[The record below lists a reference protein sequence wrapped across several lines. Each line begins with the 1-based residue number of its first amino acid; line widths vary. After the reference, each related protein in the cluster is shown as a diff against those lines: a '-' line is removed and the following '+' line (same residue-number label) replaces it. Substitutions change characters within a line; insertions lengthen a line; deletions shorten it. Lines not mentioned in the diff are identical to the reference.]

1 MGQKFLEELDIF
13 QTELPGLTLVEKQVL
28 ETEIKRE
35 FEDSYIDK
43 HMFENFYTVVKNFK
57 ENVFGILEE
66 DIEKDTQ

>member
-28 ETEIKRE
+28 ETEIKSE
-35 FEDSYIDK
+35 FKDAYIDK
-43 HMFENFYTVVKNFK
+43 PMFENFYTVVKNFK

-66 DIEKDTQ
+66 DIEKDT